1 MVIDVFGL
9 LSTNDFDSEIKVGR
23 LGVESKEEAEELIQT
38 LDNMVYKLP
47 KKKQYICEYRWEKVN
62 VD

>member
-23 LGVESKEEAEELIQT
+23 LGVESK
-38 LDNMVYKLP
+38 
-47 KKKQYICEYRWEKVN
+47 KKQFICEYRWEKVE
-62 VD
+62 D

>member
-47 KKKQYICEYRWEKVN
+47 KKKQFIFE
-62 VD
+62 